1 LPRRVGKEKALAL
14 TEECRPIGTGEAK
27 TIGFIDDCFGEGVN
41 EFEEIL
47 MSRAQSLARQKNFW
61 QLLREKHD
69 RRLDDVRVKPLAA
82 YRAEEL
88 KKMQENFYGAD
99 RAYHIA
105 RQKFVYKGRPPRETE
120 KPAKNL
126 LSACG

>member
-1 LPRRVGKEKALAL
+1 
-14 TEECRPIGTGEAK
+14 
-27 TIGFIDDCFGEGVN
+27 
-41 EFEEIL
+41 

-69 RRLDDVRVKPLAA
+69 KRLDDARVKPFAA

-88 KKMQENFYGAD
+88 KKMHENFYGAD
-99 RAYHIA
+99 PAYHIA
-105 RQKFVYKGRPPRETE
+105 RQTFVYKGSPPVGQE
-120 KPAKNL
+120 KPAHTK